1 MHTIECVA
9 VFKKFN
15 HVNRLNC
22 NGLNMFYIFPRN
34 EQWNISIMEYDQFI
48 LVLGNLYS
56 KPGKIN
62 FKLHD
67 GKI

>member
-1 MHTIECVA
+1 
-9 VFKKFN
+9 
-15 HVNRLNC
+15 
-22 NGLNMFYIFPRN
+22 
-34 EQWNISIMEYDQFI
+34 MEYDQFI